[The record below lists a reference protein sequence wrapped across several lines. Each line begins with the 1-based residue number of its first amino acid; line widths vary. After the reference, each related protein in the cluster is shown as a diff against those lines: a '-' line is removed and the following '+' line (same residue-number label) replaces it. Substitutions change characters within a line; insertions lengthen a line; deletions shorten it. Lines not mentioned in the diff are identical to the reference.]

1 MQFLSSISLLNTHE
15 SLKMA
20 AEPVDDARTDPPVA
34 TWFQESRHVE
44 KIIGVV
50 EEIEERD
57 TWRRYSKERMKTVSV
72 ALVLCLNIGVD
83 PPDVQ
88 KPNPCARQECWID
101 PHGMNPQKAIAK
113 IASALQKN
121 YERWQP
127 RARYKNANDPT
138 VEDVRRLCQSMR
150 RNAKEERV
158 LFHYNG
164 HGVPRPT
171 ENGEIWVFNKNF
183 TQYIP
188 LSIFD
193 LQSWMSHPSVY
204 VWDCSSAGL
213 IVRSFN
219 RFADDHEK
227 EWVKQLDE
235 HMETRP
241 PPLPVI
247 QAEMKL
253 EEKAKA
259 FGFRKKPNFKEC
271 IQLAACSE
279 DELLPMD
286 PDLPA
291 DLFTS
296 CLTTPIQI
304 SVLWYIVK
312 NDLKDRFPLSIVEK
326 IPGQLTDRRT
336 LLGELNWIFTAITDT
351 IAWNALPKE
360 LFQKLFRLDLLL
372 ASLFRSFLLA
382 ERIMR
387 ANQCHVVSRPAL
399 PSVYDHPLWDAWD
412 YTLDLCLSQMYES
425 TFPTN
430 KLWAL
435 GKEIYFTRSSMRYNI
450 LIDLNNET
458 TSDEIADYTH
468 NWFFIDQLQ
477 AFEVWLKYGV
487 EQRQPPQQLPV
498 VLQVLLSQVHRVKAL
513 ELLARFL
520 DLGSWAVG
528 HALSVGI
535 FPYVLKLLQSATKEL
550 RPWLAFIWAKILAVE
565 PSCQVDLIKDKD
577 RGYMYFIQILNDP
590 HTNPRQKIVPAYVT
604 AALIENN
611 YKPAQ
616 ELLTEN
622 RYVTLCI
629 ELLSDTALGQCR
641 LLRLWLLIGLGRL
654 WADHD
659 DARWQAIRLVAY
671 ERVLE
676 FLDDSVPEVRAAAVY
691 SLGCLV
697 RNRSENNEHAT
708 TIDHEVCDK
717 LSAKCTFDGSVLVRA
732 ELVVAMQWFII
743 DFENRFANLTIDLDE
758 KIEKFASEPGG
769 KKFSVAEHGLDHVL
783 LAISEEH
790 SHERMS
796 GHSTLPRHKPPT
808 TEAIPT
814 APRRSNSMNLDPVA
828 ENSPW
833 PSHESPS
840 KDFSTGLFLP
850 KKRLSKE
857 DAFKL
862 RSIRQM
868 RLLESKTFKEQ
879 SERIWLSLLRLSLDP
894 IKRIAEMAQVLVEH
908 VEQLAASKHRKLSSA
923 HVNRPS
929 ITRTE
934 EKVKEVS
941 DGNAPV
947 TFTIGSPV
955 LSSSNSLGP
964 PTPNGHIRKL
974 SENSILPDRPRT
986 SSRNKLDSSAMPV
999 FHQSAIFTPKRNM
1012 YTPTIKSLSKLED
1025 SAFTEEPVPALVSTE
1040 FVPWCAKRFTE
1051 PILDMIQGHAGDG
1064 LSDRLAVKSMP
1075 SDWAYHKDEGLLQTA
1090 KREIHLLTTMTAQ
1103 CDTQQLFVRSD
1114 REATSLVWSQLR
1126 PHLYSCDG
1134 RMIVIWRWESQK
1146 ALCVRRFSSADGN
1159 PFVDD
1164 VVCDMHILNEM
1175 THELLMTGSD
1185 NGMIRV
1191 WDPCYS
1197 IHSHE
1202 FEAEPC
1208 MITAAYLLKDV
1219 TRTVAEKPEST
1230 VYSWNQQSGRILASG
1245 NVRLCRIWDVHA
1257 EQTVQ
1262 DIHIGAKS
1270 CITTRICSDDSCSE
1284 LVALGLND
1292 GSVNL
1297 YDPRIPGKSQRVMSL
1312 RELQRKIVG
1321 LSFISNASGTQ
1332 TDTGLRLVAGSEDGE
1347 IRVWEPRMFQ
1357 EPVVQLNACEELRGK
1372 EMIMPKMEVQPFGQL
1387 MGCATVLPAVRIYDI
1402 SGKQLTDIH
1411 CSEAF
1416 MSGAKMGW
1424 PTAMRFHQLR
1434 VSVAIATRERYISAY
1449 GMSNT

>member
-1 MQFLSSISLLNTHE
+1 MIE
-15 SLKMA
+15 W
-20 AEPVDDARTDPPVA
+20 RTDPPVA

-44 KIIGVV
+44 KIVGVK

-150 RNAKEERV
+150 RNAKDERV

-193 LQSWMSHPSVY
+193 LQSWMSHPSIY
-204 VWDCSSAGL
+204 VWDCNSAGL

-253 EEKAKA
+253 EEKARA

-304 SVLWYIVK
+304 SVLWYIIR
-312 NDLKDRFPLSIVEK
+312 NDLKDRFPLSIVDK

-435 GKEIYFTRSSMRYNI
+435 GKEIYFTRSSMRYNV
-450 LIDLNNET
+450 LVDVNSEAS
-458 TSDEIADYTH
+458 SDEIADYTH

-477 AFEVWLKYGV
+477 AFEVWLKYGI

-654 WADHD
+654 WADHN

-676 FLDDSVPEVRAAAVY
+676 FLDDTVPEVRAAAVY

-732 ELVVAMQWFII
+732 ELVVAMQWFIV
-743 DFENRFANLTIDLDE
+743 DFENRFANLMIDLDE

-769 KKFSVAEHGLDHVL
+769 RKYSGAEQGLDHVL
-783 LAISEEH
+783 LVISEEDG
-790 SHERMS
+790 HERTKFPPVS
-796 GHSTLPRHKPPT
+796 GHGIATFRTLPRHKSST
-808 TEAIPT
+808 AEAIPT
-814 APRRSNSMNLDPVA
+814 LPRRSNSMNLDPLV
-828 ENSPW
+828 ENTPW
-833 PSHESPS
+833 PNQESPGR
-840 KDFSTGLFLP
+840 DFSPLFVP

-857 DAFKL
+857 DAFKS
-862 RSIRQM
+862 RAVKQM

-894 IKRIAEMAQVLVEH
+894 VKKIAEMAQVLIEH
-908 VEQLAASKHRKLSSA
+908 VEQLASSKHRKLSTA
-923 HVNRPS
+923 HVHKPHP
-929 ITRTE
+929 RTVSDNILKE
-934 EKVKEVS
+934 EKTAPVKEITN
-941 DGNAPV
+941 GNEPV

-955 LSSSNSLGP
+955 LASNSLGGP
-964 PTPNGHIRKL
+964 SAPNGHVRKL
-974 SENSILPDRPRT
+974 SESSSVSERQRT
-986 SSRNKLDSSAMPV
+986 SSKTKLDVPPSLPI

-1012 YTPTIKSLSKLED
+1012 YTPTIKSLSKLELEN
-1025 SAFTEEPVPALVSTE
+1025 SFTAEPVPALVSTE

-1051 PILDMIQGHAGDG
+1051 PILDMIQGQAGDG
-1064 LSDRLAVKSMP
+1064 LSDRLAVKSLP
-1075 SDWAYHKDEGLLQTA
+1075 SDWAFHKDEGLLQTA
-1090 KREIHLLTTMTAQ
+1090 KHEIHALTNMIAQ

-1134 RMIVIWRWESQK
+1134 RMINIWRWEAQK
-1146 ALCVRRFSSADGN
+1146 ALCVRRFNSADGN

-1164 VVCDMHILNEM
+1164 VVCEMHILNEM
-1175 THELLMTGSD
+1175 TRELLMTGSD
-1185 NGMIRV
+1185 NGMVRV

-1208 MITAAYLLKDV
+1208 MITATYLLKDV
-1219 TRTVAEKPEST
+1219 PRTPADKPETT
-1230 VYSWNQQSGRILASG
+1230 VYSWNQRSGRILTSG

-1257 EQTVQ
+1257 EQTAQ
-1262 DIHIGAKS
+1262 DIQIGAKS
-1270 CITTRICSDDSCSE
+1270 CLVTKICSDDSCSE
-1284 LVALGLND
+1284 LIALGLND

-1321 LSFISNASGTQ
+1321 LSFISNASASQ
-1332 TDTGLRLVAGSEDGE
+1332 ADNGLRLVVGSEDGE

-1357 EPVVQLNACEELRGK
+1357 EPIVQLNACEELKGK

-1387 MGCATVLPAVRIYDI
+1387 MGCATVLPAMRIFDI
-1402 SGKQLTDIH
+1402 SGKQLTDIRYND
-1411 CSEAF
+1411 AF
-1416 MSGAKMGW
+1416 VSGAKVGL
-1424 PTAMRFHQLR
+1424 PTALRFHQLR
-1434 VSVAIATRERYISAY
+1434 VSVAIATRERFISAY
-1449 GMSNT
+1449 GMPSTY